1 MTKLR
6 RGFTGIEILVAITVL
21 GVLGGG
27 TAVAADNAK
36 PGDALFAVDRA
47 LENLQERTTNN
58 PVRKFEL
65 KVNRAQER
73 AQELA
78 ALEEENETSPNQQTA
93 ERIGQATELTNN
105 ALQQA
110 QQTVSTLARSV
121 PANEQSSAQE
131 SLQKVS
137 TLLQSLQQTQQETRQ
152 RVSKLKSEIKDNE
165 TKQKLETV
173 AENGLRQVVKT
184 EEKVDPETGEVERR
198 VKVYQ
203 INRDGTETKVLDV
216 KEKQEHGQTMV
227 EIGQGDEDEDES
239 EELEEEEAESTET
252 PEPTEQENEDE
263 NEEEPTETPEPSE
276 TPEPTEAPEPSE
288 TPEPTEATSTEEEEV
303 EENRE
308 AETYEIKWEDNAFED
323 ASRTINAGDSVEWK
337 NDENNPIRVISD
349 DLSGL
354 DSGSLQKGEEY
365 KYTFV
370 NPGTYSYQ
378 NQLSSGSGGTITVK

>member
-78 ALEEENETSPNQQTA
+78 ELEEENETSPNQQTA

-252 PEPTEQENEDE
+252 PEPTKQED
-263 NEEEPTETPEPSE
+263 EEEPTETPEPSE